1 MKKLEDE
8 VISKIFAKLREAV
21 SESDRQELSQMIIAN
36 QKLPMLPFLKTI
48 SETITDPEDIF
59 PLELKLNIFETMSYV
74 LLSKARYRFI
84 KHFVTRI
91 YYFLGKYSKYFSYVQ
106 SYQLVC

>member
-1 MKKLEDE
+1 MKKPEDE
-8 VISKIFAKLREAV
+8 GMAKILTKLREAV
-21 SESDRQELSQMIIAN
+21 SSSDLQELSQMITVN

-48 SETITDPEDIF
+48 SETITDPDDIF

-91 YYFLGKYSKYFSYVQ
+91 HYFLGKYSKYLCCVQ